1 MVFVDYS
8 SLDIR
13 HLGSIYEGILEYKLL
28 LAEEPMVAV
37 KEKGKEVW
45 LPEKEAARRKVTD
58 KVDTGRLYLV
68 TDKGERKATG
78 SFYTPEYIVK
88 YIVKNT
94 LSPLIDPH
102 DGGGHVV

>member
-1 MVFVDYS
+1 MGKEKKIGKEKVFVDYS

-13 HLGSIYEGILEYKLL
+13 HLGSIYEGILEYRLH

-45 LPEKEAARRKVTD
+45 LAAGEAGSRKFTD
-58 KVDTGRLYLV
+58 RVEAGRLYLV

-78 SFYTPEYIVK
+78 SFYTP
-88 YIVKNT
+88 
-94 LSPLIDPH
+94 
-102 DGGGHVV
+102 